1 MTVRPAVEADLPAVR
16 AVDAKAF
23 GTDAW
28 SAAAWQAEWDGVP
41 VMRHLAVAVENDR
54 VIGYGIVA
62 TIADVADLHRIAVA
76 ADQRRHGL
84 GAALVRALMAEA
96 RRRGCTRMLLEVEAS
111 NEAALAL
118 YGRLGFV
125 EIARRQ
131 AYYGAGRDAL
141 VLELGLA

>member
-16 AVDAKAF
+16 AVDAEAF
-23 GTDAW
+23 GADAW

-41 VMRHLAVAVENDR
+41 VMRHLAVAVEDDR
-54 VIGYGIVA
+54 VVGDGIVA
-62 TIADVADLHRIAVA
+62 TIADVADLHRIAVV

-96 RRRGCTRMLLEVEAS
+96 RRRECTRMLLEVEAS
-111 NEAALAL
+111 NDAALAL

-131 AYYGAGRDAL
+131 AYYGPGRDAL

>member
-1 MTVRPAVEADLPAVR
+1 VRPAVEADLPAVR
-16 AVDAKAF
+16 AIDAEAF
-23 GTDAW
+23 GRDAW
-28 SAAAWQAEWDGVP
+28 TAAAWFAEWKGVP
-41 VMRHLAVAVENDR
+41 TMRHLAVAVEDDR
-54 VIGYGIVA
+54 VVGYGIVA
-62 TIADVADLHRIAVA
+62 TIADVADLHRIAVT
-76 ADQRRHGL
+76 ADRRRHGL
-84 GAALVRALMAEA
+84 GAALVDALITEA

>member
-16 AVDAKAF
+16 AVDAEAF

-84 GAALVRALMAEA
+84 GAALVRALMDEA

>member
-16 AVDAKAF
+16 AVDAEAF

-28 SAAAWQAEWDGVP
+28 SAAAWQAEWDSVP
-41 VMRHLAVAVENDR
+41 EMRHLAVAVEDDR
-54 VIGYGIVA
+54 VVGYGIVA

-76 ADQRRHGL
+76 AGQRRHGL
-84 GAALVRALMAEA
+84 GAALVHALMAEA
-96 RRRGCTRMLLEVEAS
+96 RRRGCARMLLEVEAS

-125 EIARRQ
+125 EISRRQ

>member
-16 AVDAKAF
+16 AIDAEAF
-23 GTDAW
+23 GRDAW
-28 SAAAWQAEWDGVP
+28 TAAAWFAEWKGVP
-41 VMRHLAVAVENDR
+41 TMRHLAVAVEDDR
-54 VIGYGIVA
+54 VVGYGIVA
-62 TIADVADLHRIAVA
+62 TIADVADLHRIAVT
-76 ADQRRHGL
+76 ADRRRHGL
-84 GAALVRALMAEA
+84 GAALVDALIAEA

>member
-16 AVDAKAF
+16 AVDAEAF

-28 SAAAWQAEWDGVP
+28 SAAAWQVEWDGVP
-41 VMRHLAVAVENDR
+41 VMRHLAVAVEDDR
-54 VIGYGIVA
+54 VVGYGIVA

-76 ADQRRHGL
+76 ADRRRHGL
-84 GAALVRALMAEA
+84 GAALVHALMAEA

-125 EIARRQ
+125 EISRRQ

-141 VLELGLA
+141 VLELSLA

>member
-16 AVDAKAF
+16 AIDAEAF
-23 GTDAW
+23 GRDAW
-28 SAAAWQAEWDGVP
+28 TAAAWFAEWKGVP
-41 VMRHLAVAVENDR
+41 AMRHLAVAVEDDR
-54 VIGYGIVA
+54 VVGYGIVA
-62 TIADVADLHRIAVA
+62 TIADVADLHRIAVS
-76 ADQRRHGL
+76 ADRRRHGL
-84 GAALVRALMAEA
+84 GAALVDALISEA

-118 YGRLGFV
+118 YRRLGFV
-125 EIARRQ
+125 EIARRE

>member
-16 AVDAKAF
+16 AVDAEAF
-23 GTDAW
+23 ATDAW

-41 VMRHLAVAVENDR
+41 VMRHLAVAVEDDR
-54 VIGYGIVA
+54 VVGYGIVA

-84 GAALVRALMAEA
+84 GAALVRALIAEA